1 MAEIAKII
9 CGPNYTQSPNTNT
22 FIYMNDISREIIR
35 EYVRTRLV
43 LVRRIEQHRLSQEND
58 ENLPPPPPPPPPR
71 SPSPSLKKNI
81 LKKSKSRHFILF

>member
-1 MAEIAKII
+1 MSQIAAII
-9 CGPNYTQSPNTNT
+9 CGPTCTQSSNTNT

-58 ENLPPPPPPPPPR
+58 ENLPPPPPAPPR
-71 SPSPSLKKNI
+71 SPHPS
-81 LKKSKSRHFILF
+81 LKKSKSRYFILF